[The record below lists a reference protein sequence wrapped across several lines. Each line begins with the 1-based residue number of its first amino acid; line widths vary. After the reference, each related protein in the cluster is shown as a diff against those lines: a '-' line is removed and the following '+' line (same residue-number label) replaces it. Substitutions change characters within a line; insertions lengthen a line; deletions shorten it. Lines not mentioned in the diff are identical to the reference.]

1 MTFLGAV
8 SLNGLERM
16 AAEALPDDAYAYFST
31 GARDEYTQRAN
42 RAAWDAWALVP
53 QVLTDTSNATTA
65 TTILGRAVQSPIMV
79 APMAAQRLAHP
90 DGELAVARAAAEAG
104 SIMILSM
111 SSTEPIE
118 AVTAVDGVTVWL
130 QLYVPHDAAALAKLV
145 GRAER
150 SGAAAL
156 VVTVDSVLE
165 RSTHRRPHGGKA
177 LEFPVLPMNPGIA
190 MHDRLDWSVVHDLIH
205 STPLPVVLKGILR
218 ADDAVRAVEAGC
230 AAIVVSNHGG
240 RQLDGAVTTAQAL
253 AEVVDAVEGRI
264 EVYVDGGIR
273 RGSHVL
279 KALALGAR
287 GVLVGRPA
295 LWGLAAA
302 GEPGVA
308 RALSILT
315 DELHQDARQC
325 GVASMTTVPRTLV
338 TRSWVTPAVP
348 VSDREVRGQ

>member
-1 MTFLGAV
+1 MTFLEGV

-16 AAEALPDDAYAYFST
+16 AAETLPDDAFSYYST

-53 QVLTDTSNATTA
+53 HVLTDTSSLTTA
-65 TTILGRAVQSPIMV
+65 TTILGQTVQTPVMV

-118 AVTAVDGVTVWL
+118 TVTAVDNVSVWL
-130 QLYVPHDAAALAKLV
+130 QLYVPHDRVALAALVA
-145 GRAER
+145 RAER
-150 SGAAAL
+150 AGAGAL

-177 LEFPVLPMNPGIA
+177 LEFPALPMNPGLP
-190 MHDRLDWSVVHDLIH
+190 MHDRLDWSVVRDLIH

-230 AAIVVSNHGG
+230 AGIVVSNHGG

-253 AEVVDAVEGRI
+253 PEVVDAVEGRI
-264 EVYVDGGIR
+264 EVYVDGGVR

-287 GVLVGRPA
+287 GVLVGRPV

-302 GEPGVA
+302 GGPGVA
-308 RALSILT
+308 RALSILS
-315 DELHQDARQC
+315 DELHQDARQS
-325 GVASMTTVPRTLV
+325 GVSSMTAVPRTLV
-338 TRSWVTPAVP
+338 TRSWITPVIPDA
-348 VSDREVRGQ
+348 DRTIRGQ